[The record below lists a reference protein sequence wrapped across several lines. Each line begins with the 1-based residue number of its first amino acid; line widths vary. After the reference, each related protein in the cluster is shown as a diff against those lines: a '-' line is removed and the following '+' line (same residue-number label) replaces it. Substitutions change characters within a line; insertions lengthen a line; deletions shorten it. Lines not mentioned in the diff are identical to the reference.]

1 LKIRCAT
8 TKDIRSIYGLLGELG
23 RPEPKSKQE
32 KKKFEKLIQQY
43 LSDNDKQIIIA
54 EDNSKVVGMAS
65 IVFLT
70 RLNQSKKE
78 MWIPE
83 LIVSKDYQNKG
94 IGKKLIAACISMAK
108 KEGCFRIRLESGNKR
123 KGTHKFYKRIG
134 FEQYALSFR
143 KHIK

>member
-1 LKIRCAT
+1 MGPIF
-8 TKDIRSIYGLLGELG
+8 GLLDQLG
-23 RPEPKSKQE
+23 RPSPKSKAE
-32 KKKFEKLIQQY
+32 KKKFEKLIWQY
-43 LSDNDKQIIIA
+43 ISDNDKQIILA
-54 EDNSKVVGMAS
+54 ENNSKVIGIAS
-65 IVFLT
+65 IVYLT

-94 IGKKLIAACISMAK
+94 IGKKLIAACSNVAK

-123 KGTHKFYKRIG
+123 KSTHKFYKTIG